1 MNQQI
6 KAGLQDALPFGIGF
20 VFLYLSIGML
30 GATKALTLWQTLSTS
45 LFIFSTPL
53 QFLLVQ
59 SGTNGYMLIPII
71 LSLNSRFLLMSATL
85 VPFFKEV
92 KLTKFICSVIL
103 IVPSVL
109 SACLLRFKQAK
120 EQAFIYFV
128 TIGSIIYVIS
138 VVCTFLGFILERKL
152 HSPLLFKMMD
162 LILPLQFTALAA
174 KHWPNIS
181 YVSSY
186 WLGFLIAPVL
196 VYIFHSSN
204 LLITPFLIGFVIV
217 LFENIKKDK

>member
-30 GATKALTLWQTLSTS
+30 GATKSLTLGQTLSTT

-59 SGTNGYMLIPII
+59 SSTNGYALIPII

-92 KLTKFICSVIL
+92 KPIKFICSAIL

-109 SACLLRFKQAK
+109 IACLLRFKQVK
-120 EQAFIYFV
+120 NQAFIYFIS
-128 TIGSIIYVIS
+128 IGSAIYIISII
-138 VVCTFLGFILERKL
+138 CTLIGFILERKL
-152 HSPLLFKMMD
+152 HSALLYQMMD
-162 LILPLQFTALAA
+162 IVLPLQFTALAA
-174 KHWPNIS
+174 KPWPDFS
-181 YVSSY
+181 YIGSY
-186 WLGFLIAPVL
+186 WLGVLLTPFL
-196 VYIFHSSN
+196 VYIFHNNN
-204 LLITPFLIGFVIV
+204 LLITPFLIGFMIT
-217 LFENIKKDK
+217 LFENIKKAK